1 MKNPYEA
8 LGVDRGASQDDI
20 KKAYRKLAVQHH
32 PDKGGNPE
40 KFKEIQSSY
49 EILSDPDKRSN
60 FDQFGTPEPP
70 QQFSQGF
77 PGGFPFGHQPPPQTI
92 KRANVG
98 HTVFISLDEAY
109 FGCTKKLKVPIK
121 KVCKQCRATC
131 QMCNGRGIIQMFIL
145 QQTCPACHG
154 SGGGSRGCNDCNHK
168 GHITNTAQVNFNIP
182 PNVTHGA
189 NMVAQGLGEQAI
201 NDNEVSGDF
210 VLSIEIKDHPVF
222 MRERDNLIILKKIS
236 FLESIRGITVEV
248 PHFTGTFTVDTKQWG
263 ILDPRE
269 NYTIKG
275 KGMRNGDLKLA
286 FDIKYPG
293 PKETFIVVPVAQE

>member
-1 MKNPYEA
+1 MNPWQV
-8 LGVDRGASQDDI
+8 LGIPEGSPHEDV
-20 KKAYRKLAVQHH
+20 KKAYRKLAMQHH
-32 PDKGGNPE
+32 PDKGGDPENFKKINQAYENIINP
-40 KFKEIQSSY
+40 
-49 EILSDPDKRSN
+49 PP
-60 FDQFGTPEPP
+60 PEP
-70 QQFSQGF
+70 QFPGGF
-77 PGGFPFGHQPPPQTI
+77 PGGFPFGHQPPHQTI

-109 FGCTKKLKVPIK
+109 FGCTKKLKVPIN